1 MSRSPVWTRTK
12 TSSTKDCRAT
22 IYTTGKLVSLD
33 IGVLLPPSYRPP
45 TVDRRAHV
53 TSLSTMLASRPF
65 IFRLS
70 HCKSSVLNRLT
81 LILGSRQDCGT

>member
-1 MSRSPVWTRTK
+1 M
-12 TSSTKDCRAT
+12 
-22 IYTTGKLVSLD
+22 VSLD
-33 IGVLLPPSYRPP
+33 FSRLPPQSYRPP

-53 TSLSTMLASRPF
+53 TSLSAMLSSRPF

-81 LILGSRQDCGT
+81 LILGSR